1 MGHSL
6 EHIKTQFYRHSE
18 AFELTCGESIQE
30 LTLAYETYGELSE
43 NKDNAILLFHA
54 LTGSQH
60 AAGFNPGV
68 DGVGAMW
75 TEECHVGWWDSFIGP
90 GRCIDTQ
97 KFFVICVNY
106 VGGCYGSTGPCSINP
121 LTGER
126 YGGSFPRISAADI
139 VRSQMLV
146 LDLLGIDQL
155 HAVIGPSLGGL
166 LCLTFAG
173 LYPDRVKNVVSIS
186 SGYDVPLLQKLFTL
200 EQIMAIESDADFH
213 GGHYY
218 DRGCRPDRGLCLAR
232 MISHKSFISL
242 QFLENRARA
251 EVRQFDDHFSWYVL
265 TDAMESYMLHQG
277 KKFVRRFDANT
288 YLRIMDAWQRFDL
301 LRSTNKSTLAEFFSA
316 CRNQHYLVF
325 SIDSDVCFYPE
336 QQSSLHQLLKDH
348 NISSMHITVHSEK
361 GHDSFLLEP
370 ELFAPHLS
378 FVLAGNKNGHHVSAH

>member
-173 LYPDRVKNVVSIS
+173 LYPDRVK
-186 SGYDVPLLQKLFTL
+186 KTL
-200 EQIMAIESDADFH
+200 S
-213 GGHYY
+213 
-218 DRGCRPDRGLCLAR
+218 
-232 MISHKSFISL
+232 
-242 QFLENRARA
+242 
-251 EVRQFDDHFSWYVL
+251 
-265 TDAMESYMLHQG
+265 
-277 KKFVRRFDANT
+277 
-288 YLRIMDAWQRFDL
+288 
-301 LRSTNKSTLAEFFSA
+301 
-316 CRNQHYLVF
+316 
-325 SIDSDVCFYPE
+325 
-336 QQSSLHQLLKDH
+336 
-348 NISSMHITVHSEK
+348 
-361 GHDSFLLEP
+361 
-370 ELFAPHLS
+370 
-378 FVLAGNKNGHHVSAH
+378 VLAVDMTFRFCRSYSLWNRSWRLKAMPISKVAITTIEVADLTGGCVWRA